1 MHTPKR
7 VVPVGVDVTANPDGS
22 VVITCDPDPAE
33 IIAGTSHVLIVFTLN
48 TSGFRFPTVGAITLD
63 EVLEDFP
70 FNSWTISNTQA
81 ALFDRN
87 KIADSFNYTVTV
99 VNTSTGVEYVV
110 DPEIKNGGGGAGG
123 D

>member
-22 VVITCDPDPAE
+22 VVITCDPNPAG
-33 IIAGTSHVLIVFTLN
+33 IAEGASHVLLVFTLN

-81 ALFDRN
+81 GLFDRN
-87 KIADSFNYTVTV
+87 KVADSFDYTVTV
-99 VNTSTGVEYVV
+99 INTTTGETYSV
-110 DPEIKNGGGGAGG
+110 DPVITNGGGGVGN
-123 D
+123 

>member
-22 VVITCDPDPAE
+22 VVITCDPNPAD
-33 IIAGTSHVLIVFTLN
+33 IIKGTSHVLLVFTLN

-81 ALFDRN
+81 GLFDRN
-87 KIADSFNYTVTV
+87 KVADSFNYTVTV
-99 VNTSTGVEYVV
+99 VNTTTGETYSV
-110 DPEIKNGGGGAGG
+110 DPVITNGGGGVGS
-123 D
+123 